1 MEVAQSSENYSSGED
16 EEGLS
21 DATDFSEQE
30 LP

>member
-1 MEVAQSSENYSSGED
+1 MEVAQTGEPYSSGED

>member
-1 MEVAQSSENYSSGED
+1 MEVVQTGDTYSSGED